1 MEEQRM
7 RMKTLLWALAPVLA
21 LTLILGMT
29 PQAWAQK
36 TIKLHHLNNDDPF
49 DNATGAMAT
58 VFKNLVEAGTNG
70 QIQVQTFPNGQLGKD
85 SEVLQQVKGGVIEM
99 GIHSVGGFASIYP
112 MMGIIDV
119 PFAFPDIATTY
130 EVFDGPFG
138 QKFAADMEAKTGLK
152 ILGFGDSGGFFHF
165 SNSKRPIVTPD
176 DMKGL
181 KIRTM
186 TLDTHQALI
195 TSLGGQPAP
204 IAWSELYTALQ
215 TKVADGQMN
224 PVPIIAFAKF
234 NEVQDYLSLTGH
246 LFAPYVWAVNMDV
259 WNGLSA
265 QEQTIMQNAAQSA
278 IVAGRGISRIIE
290 ASERGLP
297 GLSKDMEVNALTA
310 EQKAAFQAQA
320 MPAVKE
326 IIAEKHGEEGVAMMN
341 AFLEAIDQ
349 ASK

>member
-1 MEEQRM
+1 
-7 RMKTLLWALAPVLA
+7 MKTRAKFFALALVPVMA
-21 LTLILGMT
+21 LFLLMGTA
-29 PQAWAQK
+29 PQAMAQK
-36 TIKLHHLNNDDPF
+36 SIKLHHLNNDDPF

-58 VFKNLVEAGTNG
+58 VFKSLVEAGTNG
-70 QIQVQTFPNGQLGKD
+70 EIKVQNFPNGQLGKD
-85 SEVLQQVKGGVIEM
+85 NEVLQQVRAGVIEM

-119 PFAFPDIATTY
+119 PFAFPDIAATY

-138 QKFAADMEAKTGLK
+138 QKFAADMEDKTGLK

-165 SNSKRPIVTPD
+165 TNSKQAIASPE

-195 TSLGGQPAP
+195 NSLGGQPAP
-204 IAWSELYTALQ
+204 IAWAELYTALQ
-215 TKVADGQMN
+215 TGVADGQMN

-234 NEVQDYLSLTGH
+234 NEVQRYLSLTGH
-246 LFAPYVWAVNMDV
+246 LFAPYVWAVNMDF
-259 WNGLSA
+259 WNSLTD
-265 QEQTIMQNAAQSA
+265 EEKTIVQNAAQSA

-290 ASERGLP
+290 ASDRGLP
-297 GLSKDMEVNALTA
+297 ALAKDMEVNALSA

-320 MPAVKE
+320 MPAVKQ
-326 IIAEKHGEEGVAMMN
+326 IIADKHGEEGVAMMN

-349 ASK
+349 AGK